1 MQQHIKK
8 NIKHNIYYALNNEIF
23 YLIQIVK
30 YNWDEKLTAIFFLN
44 T

>member
-1 MQQHIKK
+1 MQQHNK

-23 YLIQIVK
+23 YLTQIVK
-30 YNWDEKLTAIFFLN
+30 YYRDEKLTVTFFLN